1 MENYIHLAGQWWRE
15 FGPLAHSGLRI
26 LLILCIAWI
35 VSSVVKRAILAFRRR
50 VASHLDDREAAKRAE
65 TLGRVFRYVAS
76 VVIWLIAVL
85 VVLSE
90 IGISVAPILGAAGV
104 AGLAIGFG
112 AQSLVKDY
120 FTGFFLLL
128 ENQIRQGDV
137 VRLGDHAGL
146 VEDVTLRFVQLRDYD
161 GNVHFIP
168 NGTIVTVVNMSRGHA
183 QAVVDVRAPYRED
196 IDRVARLMREVAVSM
211 RDDKDFG
218 PRILDDFEL
227 AGVES
232 LGDSAVVIRG
242 RFRVTPLEQWNV
254 KREYLRRIKYA
265 FDRNGIEIPLP
276 HLTVYPGFARA
287 GRPAVFPVE
296 FEDPRAGDSSEG
308 TRAPAGLAS

>member
-15 FGPLAHSGLRI
+15 FGPLANSGLRI

-35 VSSVVKRAILAFRRR
+35 ISRIVKRAILAFRRR
-50 VASHLDDREAAKRAE
+50 VAIHLDDREAAKRAE

-76 VVIWLIAVL
+76 VVVWLIAVL
-85 VVLSE
+85 VILAEV
-90 IGISVAPILGAAGV
+90 GVSVAPILGAAGV

-128 ENQIRQGDV
+128 ENQVRQGDV

-168 NGTIVTVVNMSRGHA
+168 NGTIVTVVNMSRGYA

-196 IDRVARLMREVAVSM
+196 IDRVANLMREVADSM
-211 RDDKDFG
+211 RNDKDFG

-227 AGVES
+227 AGVEN

-242 RFRVTPLEQWNV
+242 RFRVAPLEQWNV

-265 FDRNGIEIPLP
+265 FDQNGIEIPLP
-276 HLTVYPGFARA
+276 HLTVYPGYARE

-296 FEDPRAGDSSEG
+296 FEDPRA
-308 TRAPAGLAS
+308 PAGQAR